1 MYKYYFIGILILI
14 MSCRATYDKE
24 VLINN
29 NLQSFRLDSLKKVE
43 ERNNYIDSIFNYVS
57 SKNNIKLYSHFI
69 NSFPNSNKINI
80 AKKSRKKLFFDKE
93 KVLESNLNIDSLLE
107 INACYAPLY
116 KKIDYVKKRSFS
128 LEEIINS
135 DLDSLNPYRNRF
147 IVADLNNKNL
157 KGKSRGIKEVHF
169 NEKNSWEF
177 KNINEFILNNKINTD
192 SIIYMDLNKL
202 IVSDNYN
209 EEKIRHEFKL
219 LKNYYEKV
227 KKYKEPEVEKIY
239 SIFKG
244 RKYNVGQNLCFCE
257 IKNDT
262 IILEAKHVT
271 SSQGQTRRFERDSI
285 TNELILNE
293 RGKRISIY
301 SKRFPLKQHRG
312 YYAPVNKLSSRNWDR
327 ERNYDEDDQYRD
339 SILGGGKSTVA
350 LFDSV
355 VPLPNFI
362 TLFPDKKK
370 YKKAVQKN
378 GIHEGSL
385 NLMSRCMLG
394 TPQSLGC
401 FRMNDYGSKF
411 ARWWIPNHTNFF
423 VYFDEN
429 RYSGEQIDSTQALV
443 PFWSPKEGDVF
454 RAWIHKNYPDYAK
467 EIDLDISGSCN
478 NCYVYLAW
486 QRHGKEFIE
495 SKEGKKFKNRKM
507 ELSKEKEKEKEKEN
521 SNEIIKQKNNY
532 EKFFKEKDSFKIKKK
547 YEIVINCLENEKIT
561 ERYIKKLKKKNY
573 KPTFTIDNKSNCY
586 LIKLGLFTNEKE
598 ANTYLN
604 KIKSEITND
613 AWIYISMQ

>member
-1 MYKYYFIGILILI
+1 MYKYYFISILILI
-14 MSCRATYDKE
+14 MSCRTTYDKE

-29 NLQSFRLDSLKKVE
+29 NLQRFRIDSLKKVE

-80 AKKSRKKLFFDKE
+80 AKKSRKKLFFNKE

-116 KKIDYVKKRSFS
+116 KKIDYVKKKSFS
-128 LEEIINS
+128 LEEIFNS

-157 KGKSRGIKEVHF
+157 KGKSRGIKEIHF

-202 IVSDNYN
+202 IISDNYN
-209 EEKIRHEFKL
+209 KEKIKHEFRL

-301 SKRFPLKQHRG
+301 SKRFPLKQHRA

-443 PFWSPKEGDVF
+443 PFWSPKEGDIF

-486 QRHGKEFIE
+486 QKHGKEFIE

-507 ELSKEKEKEKEKEN
+507 EISKEKEKEN
-521 SNEIIKQKNNY
+521 SNEIIKQKKDY
-532 EKFFKEKDSFKIKKK
+532 EKFFKEKPSFKIKKN

-586 LIKLGLFTNEKE
+586 LIKVGLFTNEQE

-604 KIKSEITND
+604 KIKSEITKD

>member
-362 TLFPDKKK
+362 TLYPDKKK
-370 YKKAVQKN
+370 YKRAVERN

>member
-507 ELSKEKEKEKEKEN
+507 ELSKEKEKEN